1 VDRPRV
7 LIAAGV
13 AVLLIVGVIIVSLVY
28 GSRER
33 EQAGQ
38 QPPPAPTRSGPVALV
53 PVPAPQAGSADCAT
67 LLGKLP
73 ATLPSGDTVLKR
85 ATLADP
91 APRATAAWTDG
102 TSDPVV
108 LRCGLDKPAEL
119 TPTTDKL
126 RSVSGVAWLPEDG
139 TESTT
144 WYLADRTV
152 YVAVTIPST
161 AGTGVIQSMSEV
173 VSANLAK
180 KP

>member
-38 QPPPAPTRSGPVALV
+38 QPPTAPTRTGPLALV

-67 LLGKLP
+67 LMGRLP
-73 ATLPSGDTVLKR
+73 ATLSSGDTVLKR
-85 ATLADP
+85 AKLADP
-91 APRATAAWTDG
+91 APPGTAAWTDEK
-102 TSDPVV
+102 SEPVV

-126 RSVSGVAWLPEDG
+126 RSVSGVAWLPADG
-139 TESTT
+139 PESTT
-144 WYLADRTV
+144 WYLADRNI
-152 YVAVTIPST
+152 YVAVTIPAT
-161 AGTGVIQSMSEV
+161 AGTGVIQGLSEV
-173 VSANLAK
+173 VSANLPK
-180 KP
+180 KS